1 MRFRYSSDSQE
12 IDVSGTKIELMSLA
26 EYFSKGE
33 GIIDGRKEGDPY
45 PYRAFAGCLEV
56 KKAKDSLVSFRV
68 IPGKI
73 IVRGDLQ
80 KLLIISEN
88 ILNLVSDGG
97 YAKHMHIEYFE
108 DHPYLSE
115 ESIPVIVSCT

>member
-12 IDVSGTKIELMSLA
+12 IDVSGTNIELMNLA

-33 GIIDGRKEGDPY
+33 GIIDGQKQGDPY
-45 PYRAFAGCLEV
+45 PYSAFVGCLEV
-56 KKAKDSLVSFRV
+56 KKVKDSLVSFR
-68 IPGKI
+68 ILPGQI
-73 IVRGDLQ
+73 IVKGDLQ
-80 KLLIISEN
+80 KLSIISEN
-88 ILNLVSDGG
+88 ILTLASDGG
-97 YAKHMHIEYFE
+97 YANHLHIEHFE